1 MYDIFQVSRPK
12 PVPSLEIDISETLI
26 QMEVD
31 TGASISLLNFST
43 YNEIKV
49 EENELLRNLC
59 RMRAYTGNIVKSRGE
74 SQIKFQYKG
83 KSMLHNFI
91 IIDVSSPNAFGRD
104 VLKNLYLYWEKN
116 I

>member
-1 MYDIFQVSRPK
+1 MHDIQVSKPK
-12 PVPSLEIDISETLI
+12 PVPLLQININETLI

-31 TGASISLLNFST
+31 TGASNSLLNFST
-43 YNEIKV
+43 CNGIKA

-59 RMRAYTGNIVKSRGE
+59 RLGAYTGNIVKSRGE
-74 SQIKFQYKG
+74 SQIKFQCNG

-91 IIDVSSPNAFGRD
+91 IIDVSSPNVLGRG
-104 VLKNLYLYWEKN
+104 VLKNICLNWEKN

>member
-1 MYDIFQVSRPK
+1 MHDIQVSKPK
-12 PVPSLEIDISETLI
+12 PVPSLQININETLI

-31 TGASISLLNFST
+31 TGASNSLLNFST
-43 YNEIKV
+43 CNDIKA

-59 RMRAYTGNIVKSRGE
+59 TLGAYTGNIVKSRGE
-74 SQIKFQYKG
+74 SQIKFQYNG

-91 IIDVSSPNAFGRD
+91 IIDVSSPNVLGRD
-104 VLKNLYLYWEKN
+104 VLKNICLNWEKN